1 MRYRALSIALPVL
14 VAFAGCSKS
23 PDEAL
28 ASRWGLLHQYCTDCH
43 NDAEQAGGFSLEH
56 ARPEQ
61 IAAHP
66 DRFEQIVRRL
76 RASVM
81 PPPGEPHPGAKDVGE
96 LVAGLEAKLD
106 AAAAARGPMPGRVAL
121 HRLNRSEYAA
131 AVDDL
136 LGVDVDASRLLPP
149 DATSDGFDNVAEVL
163 RVTPTYLDQYIAAA
177 RDVSLRA
184 VGNGTAKPARAEYA
198 ATTKNRTVHI
208 DGLPLGTRDGLL
220 VDHYFPADG
229 EYVFNLNVSTEP
241 GAELRAYP
249 RGWLE
254 YRHTAILT
262 IDGAKVFEASL
273 GGEDD
278 LRDLDHL
285 QIVAVNAIKDRFKN
299 IHVPVK
305 AGNREVVATFIARD
319 PAESDYQLES
329 FVPGEGVPDVPQMR
343 GLDVVGPYS
352 PTGISVET
360 RSRERIFVCR
370 PASTADELPCAEQNS

>member
-1 MRYRALSIALPVL
+1 MRNRALSIALPVL

-198 ATTKNRTVHI
+198 
-208 DGLPLGTRDGLL
+208 G
-220 VDHYFPADG
+220 
-229 EYVFNLNVSTEP
+229 
-241 GAELRAYP
+241 
-249 RGWLE
+249 
-254 YRHTAILT
+254 
-262 IDGAKVFEASL
+262 
-273 GGEDD
+273 
-278 LRDLDHL
+278 
-285 QIVAVNAIKDRFKN
+285 
-299 IHVPVK
+299 
-305 AGNREVVATFIARD
+305 
-319 PAESDYQLES
+319 
-329 FVPGEGVPDVPQMR
+329 
-343 GLDVVGPYS
+343 
-352 PTGISVET
+352 
-360 RSRERIFVCR
+360 
-370 PASTADELPCAEQNS
+370 